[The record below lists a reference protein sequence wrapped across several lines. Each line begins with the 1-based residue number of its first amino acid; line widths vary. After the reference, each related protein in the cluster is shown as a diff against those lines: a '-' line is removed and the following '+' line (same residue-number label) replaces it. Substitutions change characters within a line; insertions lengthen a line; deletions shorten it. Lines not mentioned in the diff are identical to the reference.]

1 MCMTLDVFE
10 ELIRS
15 ECQISYA
22 DLKDGRR
29 EDKFA
34 KKKKTNSMIDVVF
47 LGRKNPC
54 RFQQSCTI
62 TFGNV
67 LEKTAMNYA
76 DKMGAKIYRK
86 KNLLASNI
94 DILFQLNKLIYH
106 LESKVNIELDNDKT
120 RKALESLKRK
130 NTVIFNALRCQE
142 EGWQLISKFVVWT
155 KEDSVEASLTAK
167 HPLEVKQLMGF
178 KDFFILFGVEVT
190 KVDFFNMLQEV
201 WKEEVEA
208 YII

>member
-1 MCMTLDVFE
+1 ML
-10 ELIRS
+10 
-15 ECQISYA
+15 
-22 DLKDGRR
+22 
-29 EDKFA
+29 
-34 KKKKTNSMIDVVF
+34 DVVF
-47 LGRKNPC
+47 LNRKNPC

-76 DKMGAKIYRK
+76 ESMNAKVFRK

-94 DILFQLNKLIYH
+94 DILFKLNNYIYH

-130 NTVIFNALRCQE
+130 NTVIFNALRCNE

-155 KEDSVEASLTAK
+155 KEDAHEASLISK
-167 HPLEVKQLMGF
+167 HPLKIKHLMGF
-178 KDFFILFGVEVT
+178 KDFFILFGVEIT
-190 KVDFFNMLQEV
+190 KDDFFNMLQKA
-201 WKEEVEA
+201 WIEEVEV
-208 YII
+208 YIK

>member
-1 MCMTLDVFE
+1 MTLDIFE
-10 ELIRS
+10 ELIRQ
-15 ECQISYA
+15 ECRKSYA

-29 EDKFA
+29 EDKFT

-47 LGRKNPC
+47 LNRKNPC

-67 LEKTAMNYA
+67 LEKTAMDYA
-76 DKMGAKIYRK
+76 EKMNAKIFRN

-94 DILFQLNKLIYH
+94 DILFQLDKSIYH

-130 NTVIFNALRCQE
+130 STVIFNALRCHE
-142 EGWQLISKFVVWT
+142 EGWQLTSKFVVWT
-155 KEDSVEASLTAK
+155 KEDAIEASLTAK
-167 HPLEVKQLMGF
+167 HPLVVKNLMGF
-178 KDFFILFGVEVT
+178 KDFFLLFGVDVT
-190 KVDFFNMLQEV
+190 KEDFFKMLQGV
-201 WKEEVEA
+201 WIEEVEA
-208 YII
+208 YIK

>member
-1 MCMTLDVFE
+1 MTLDIFE
-10 ELIRS
+10 KELRF
-15 ECQISYA
+15 ECQKSFA

-29 EDKFA
+29 EDKFT

-76 DKMGAKIYRK
+76 EKMNAKVFRN

-94 DILFQLNKLIYH
+94 DILFQLNKSIYH

-130 NTVIFNALRCQE
+130 STVIFNALRCHE
-142 EGWQLISKFVVWT
+142 EGWQLVSKFVVWT
-155 KEDSVEASLTAK
+155 KEDAIEASLTAK

-190 KVDFFNMLQEV
+190 KDDFFNMLQEV

-208 YII
+208 HIR